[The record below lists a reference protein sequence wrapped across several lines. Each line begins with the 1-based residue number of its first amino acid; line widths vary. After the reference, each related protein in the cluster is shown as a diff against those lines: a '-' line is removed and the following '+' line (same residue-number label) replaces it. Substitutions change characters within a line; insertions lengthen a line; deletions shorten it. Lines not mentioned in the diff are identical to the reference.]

1 MVSIP
6 VKYRPQTFDEV
17 TEQSSIITILENQI
31 KNNCINNALMFCG
44 ESGAGKTTCS
54 RIFAKELGAQAIE
67 IDAASNNGV
76 DNIRNIIVEASER
89 SLSNTYKCYII
100 DEAHMMTASA
110 WNAILKTLEEPP
122 EHTIFIFCTTDPQK
136 IPQTILNRVQR
147 FNFRKISSKGIY
159 DRLLYV
165 CKQEEFKFEEDALD
179 YLSKIANGSMR
190 EALSLLG
197 QIADYSKGSIDME
210 SIRSTLGSY
219 SYENFFGL
227 TNAIL
232 DGNEK
237 ETIKYYKDYE
247 DTGSDLKLFV
257 NQYFTFILDILKYSL
272 FKDTS
277 VINIPN
283 IYIKDLDNLINF
295 DSPEKYYNYILD
307 RLMNLRQMI
316 KNDSYINSTIL
327 TVLLQI
333 ARCQ

>member
-6 VKYRPQTFDEV
+6 VKYRPDLDEV
-17 TEQSSIITILENQI
+17 VGQSSIITTLENQL
-31 KNNCINNALMFCG
+31 KSGGLANAIMFAG
-44 ESGAGKTTCS
+44 PSGTGKTS
-54 RIFAKELGAQAIE
+54 VARAIAKKAGAQIIE

-76 DNIRNIIVEASER
+76 DNIRNIIAEASER
-89 SLSNTYKCYII
+89 SLSNEYKCYII
-100 DEAHMMTASA
+100 DEFHMMTISA
-110 WNAILKTLEEPP
+110 FNAILKTLEEPP
-122 EHTIFIFCTTDPQK
+122 AHTIFIFCTTDPQK

-165 CKQEEFKFEEDALD
+165 CQQEGFKFEEDALD

-237 ETIKYYKDYE
+237 LVINYYKDYE
-247 DTGSDLKLFV
+247 DSGSDLRLFV
-257 NQYFTFILDILKYSL
+257 NQYFSFILDIIKYSL
-272 FKDTS
+272 FKDVS

-295 DSPEKYYNYILD
+295 DSPEKYYNYVLD

-327 TVLLQI
+327 AVLLQI